1 MSLLTPD
8 IALLFWMIVCFG
20 IVFFVLAKF
29 GFPII
34 VKMVEERKKFI
45 DDSLNSAKEANERLA
60 GIVKESEDIIK
71 HSREEEIRIL
81 KEANEIKARII
92 AEAKEQA
99 QIEVAKM
106 IAESKQA
113 IEKEKEKAMNDINN
127 AIAEL
132 SISIAEKIIKKQFEK
147 DDEQRAFVD
156 KLILEAQSAA

>member
-8 IALLFWMIVCFG
+8 IGLLFWMIVCFG

-71 HSREEEIRIL
+71 HSRDEEIRIL

>member
-8 IALLFWMIVCFG
+8 VGLLFWMIVCFG

-71 HSREEEIRIL
+71 HSRDEEIRIL

>member
-8 IALLFWMIVCFG
+8 VGLLFWMIVCFG